1 MLVLVQTPD
10 GALVL
15 VSADGDAE
23 YFSKGFERYGTNA
36 TDDDYYLGLGRAA
49 VASTNTDVLGQKLL
63 AAGQY

>member
-1 MLVLVQTPD
+1 M
-10 GALVL
+10 L